1 MKSKLNRPPGLL
13 LKTGVMAFFVMTL
26 AWLPQA
32 NAALS
37 EGAVIEN
44 AATVTWDDSVNSGNP
59 AYTATDTTQVTVNLV
74 YAAPTLSGRPTNTPG
89 QEGDQA
95 TPPAGQTVMSGTNA
109 DYLYAVTANANG
121 ADTYTFSGTSIA
133 SAANVTGQSITWEL
147 TNAAGAVPGAFSDP
161 ANVTLGAA
169 IVVANAANASSLSFP
184 GGSLSGFAEGD
195 IVVVNGIDYRIATG
209 GINAGA
215 APAYPAA
222 ETLATLTLEANP
234 DGSNLNPAA
243 SGAITAGTVVG
254 EQQLFYVRIT
264 ATYSSSPATVNH
276 DVVLNNSNTPTADS
290 DQILGVVTTF
300 DPLPTVSITKE
311 VRNITTNSAFAASGT
326 GDPGD
331 ILEYRLTISNAGS
344 TAESVVVTDPVPT
357 YTTLETFVGSYPDP
371 LAATPSTALGTG
383 GGAATAI
390 FAHVS
395 DSAGTPVT
403 VDLTV
408 QNSDDEGTT
417 VASGDAAGTAAGS
430 TLSIYV
436 GRDQT
441 PTNTGPTVGGDIAD
455 SATVTDDVFLIY
467 YRVRIQP

>member
-1 MKSKLNRPPGLL
+1 
-13 LKTGVMAFFVMTL
+13 MTL
-26 AWLPQA
+26 AWLPHA

-37 EGAVIEN
+37 QGAIIEN
-44 AATVTWDDSVNSGNP
+44 AATVTWDDSVGSGNP
-59 AYTATDTTQVTVNLV
+59 AYTATATTQVTVNLV
-74 YAAPTLSGRPTNTPG
+74 YAAPTLSGRPTSTVG

-133 SAANVTGQSITWEL
+133 SATNVTGQSITWEL
-147 TNAAGAVPGAFSDP
+147 TDAAGTVPGAFTNP
-161 ANVTLGAA
+161 ANVSLGAA
-169 IVVANAANASSLSFP
+169 IVVANAADASSLSFP
-184 GGSLSGFAEGD
+184 GGSLSGFAVGD

-234 DGSNLNPAA
+234 DGSNSDPTA

-276 DVVLNNSNTPTADS
+276 NVQVNNSNTPTADS

-311 VRNITTNSAFAASGT
+311 VRNINNNTAWDNTNSTT

-331 ILEYRLTISNAGS
+331 ILEYRLTISNTGS
-344 TAESVVVTDPVPT
+344 TAEAVVVTDPVPT

-395 DSAGTPVT
+395 DSAGPAVT

-417 VASGDAAGTAAGS
+417 VASGDTTGTAAGS